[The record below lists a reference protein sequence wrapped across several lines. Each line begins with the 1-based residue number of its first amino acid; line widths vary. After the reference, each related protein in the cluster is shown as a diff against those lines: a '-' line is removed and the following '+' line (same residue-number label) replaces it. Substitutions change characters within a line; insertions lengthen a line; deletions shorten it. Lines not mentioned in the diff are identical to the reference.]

1 MKTKYILCSIAALMM
16 TPVFVCCSDSYLD
29 ETPLTSITVET
40 ATGSEEGAMS
50 AVAGLARQMQQ
61 QYSDLKNGNMNF
73 SGETN
78 LAHWFGDALGPD
90 DNVGEVTNYMRS
102 SVAPVNFRYA
112 TGWWPAWMYNYA
124 YSIIFMAN
132 SILSDLDENSA
143 KSNEQWIVASA
154 LTMRAHAYCRLM
166 QVFAPRWKDSN
177 NGNAYC
183 IILRLATG
191 EPNDKPFNT
200 CNEVYDQ
207 MYSDLNKAISLFES
221 SKSDINRGSQL
232 FFVDEN
238 IARGI
243 FARLALLK
251 DDYATAQKMAHDARQ
266 KYPIMSQKDYLS
278 GFSTI
283 NDEWMWAPAQDYLGI
298 YYWGFGPH
306 YACNGHYVNSW
317 GYSDSMQY
325 DLYKH
330 FSATDVRAQL
340 YFGPLC
346 VQYEPEMAK
355 GWEVTNPDY
364 KNDTDSPNEPKTI
377 IVDITE
383 DEFFNPKNYT
393 STTYGISI
401 TSSGTSPVGVP
412 AAMWGFIKKYGKRF
426 AQYRPEDI
434 KGIYPTNSKGLSF
447 GVQYKF
453 QGLPDGYTSCWSPY
467 MRGAEM
473 LLIEAEAAYQNGD
486 PGTAVS
492 CINELM
498 AQRDP
503 EYKIPATSG
512 QALFDEIKLQRRLEL
527 FGEGFNWFDYKRW
540 NDVIEYK
547 TLDKNDIKNSGSY
560 PTTVAATYQP
570 DYMMGWRAAIPQSE
584 FNNNKLANPADV
596 GQ

>member
-1 MKTKYILCSIAALMM
+1 MKSKYIISGLATAMMATAFVSCSGN
-16 TPVFVCCSDSYLD
+16 FLD
-29 ETPLTSITVET
+29 EVPQTNISSETVKD
-40 ATGSEEGAMS
+40 SEEGAIA
-50 AVAGLARQMQQ
+50 AVSGLARQMQRQ
-61 QYSDLKNGNMNF
+61 FSDLKNGNMNA

-78 LAHWFGDALGPD
+78 FAHWYGDALGPD

-102 SVAPVNFRYA
+102 GSTPNNFRA
-112 TGWWPAWMYNYA
+112 INQWWALWMWNYA
-124 YSIIFMAN
+124 YSIIGSAN
-132 SILSDLDENSA
+132 SILSSVPA
-143 KSNEQWIVASA
+143 NEADFDAESKDVQYWLAASA
-154 LTMRAHAYCRLM
+154 LTMRAHAYTRLM
-166 QVFAPRWKDSN
+166 QVYAPRWIDSN
-177 NGNAYC
+177 NGQAYC
-183 IILRLATG
+183 IVLRIESG
-191 EPNDKPFNT
+191 EPNDKPFAT

-207 MYSDLNKAISLFES
+207 IYSDLTKAIDYFG
-221 SKSDINRGSQL
+221 KTNKKRGTNEM
-232 FFVDEN
+232 FYVDASV
-238 IARGI
+238 ARGI

-251 DDYATAQKMAHDARQ
+251 NDYQTAQKMAHDARQ
-266 KYPIMSQKDYLS
+266 GYPIMSQKDYLS
-278 GFSTI
+278 GFSTA
-283 NDEWMWAPAQDYLGI
+283 NKEWMWYADMDPLGV

-306 YACNGHYVNSW
+306 YACNGHYVISW

-325 DLYKH
+325 DLYKN
-330 FSATDVRAQL
+330 FQASDVRSQL

-346 VQYEPEMAK
+346 IQHEPEMAAK
-355 GWEVTNPDY
+355 LG
-364 KNDTDSPNEPKTI
+364 
-377 IVDITE
+377 ITE
-383 DEFFNPKNYT
+383 EDFFDPSIYS
-393 STTYGISI
+393 STTYGISL
-401 TSSGTSPVGVP
+401 TGSGTSPKGKNLD
-412 AAMWGFIKKYGKRF
+412 MWNFIMSYGKRF

-434 KGIYPTNSKGLSF
+434 KGIYLTNSKGLSF
-447 GVQYKF
+447 GVQFKF
-453 QGLPDGYTSCWSPY
+453 QGLPDGYTSCWTPY
-467 MRGAEM
+467 MRASEM
-473 LLIEAEAAYQNGD
+473 LLVEAEAAYQNGD

-503 EYKIPATSG
+503 EYKIPATTG

>member
-1 MKTKYILCSIAALMM
+1 MKNKYIIGGLAASLLM
-16 TPVFVCCSDSYLD
+16 TPVFSSCSSSYLD
-29 ETPLTSITVET
+29 EAPLTSITVES
-40 ATGSEEGAMS
+40 ATGSEDGAM
-50 AVAGLARQMQQ
+50 AAIAGLARQMQE
-61 QYSDLKNGNMNF
+61 QYANLKNGNMNF

-78 LAHWFGDALGPD
+78 VAHWFGDALGPD

-102 SVAPVNFRYA
+102 GIKPENFRYA

-124 YSIIFMAN
+124 YSIVFMSN
-132 SILSDLDENSA
+132 SILTGLKNENPTN
-143 KSNEQWIVASA
+143 SNEQWIMASA

-183 IILRLATG
+183 LVLRLATG
-191 EPNDKPFNT
+191 EPNDKPFST

-207 MYSDLNKAISLFES
+207 MYADLDKAIALFES
-221 SKSDINRGSQL
+221 SKADINRGNQL

-238 IARGI
+238 VARGI
-243 FARLALLK
+243 YARFALLK

-266 KYPIMSQKDYLS
+266 KYPIMAAEKYLE
-278 GFSTI
+278 GFTTT

-306 YACNGHYVNSW
+306 YACNGHYVISW

-325 DLYKH
+325 NLYKH
-330 FSATDVRAQL
+330 FSPTDVRSEL

-346 VQYEPEMAK
+346 VQHEPEMAEK
-355 GWEVTNPDY
+355 YG
-364 KNDTDSPNEPKTI
+364 
-377 IVDITE
+377 ITE
-383 DEFFNPKNYT
+383 EDFFDASVYT

-401 TSSGTSPVGVP
+401 TGSGTSPAGKKLG
-412 AAMWGFIKKYGKRF
+412 MWNFIMDYGKRF
-426 AQYRPEDI
+426 ANIRPQDI
-434 KGIYPTNSKGLSF
+434 KGIYLTNSKGLSF

-453 QGLPDGYTSCWSPY
+453 QGLPDGYTSCWPPY

-473 LLIEAEAAYQNGD
+473 LLIEAEAAYQNGQ
-486 PGTAVS
+486 PATAVE
-492 CINELM
+492 CLKELM
-498 AQRDP
+498 AKRDP
-503 EYKIPATSG
+503 NYEIPATSG
-512 QALFDEIKLQRRLEL
+512 QALFDEIKIQRRLEL

-540 NDVIEYK
+540 NDVITYNS
-547 TLDKNDIKNSGSY
+547 LDLNNPDWENMGTY

-570 DYMMGWRAAIPQSE
+570 DFMMGWRAAIPQSE
-584 FNNNKLANPADV
+584 FTYNKLADPSWV